1 MADNSKIRY
10 AVFLILI
17 LLVLGV
23 IFALISNL
31 ELITQNLVAIIIIA
45 FVLFILWRYDL
56 ILQMKDYERAVIYR
70 FGKVSRVGGPGWAL
84 IIPVIETFSPVD
96 LRTQTL
102 DVPRQEVI
110 TSDKVELSIDAV
122 IYLHV
127 NKDSQSVVNSI
138 VNVEDYRKA
147 AQLFVVSVIRDI
159 AGSMDMPTVITSV
172 EIINTQVKQGLEQVS
187 KEWGI
192 NVEAVQIKDID
203 IPKAV
208 LDALQSQKIASQEK
222 LARME
227 RALGQK
233 AEIDAVKEASA
244 GLSNEA
250 LTYYYIKALEK
261 MADGQATKII
271 FPVEITKLAELVTG
285 KIVKNDGQTIDIS
298 SGPYAQMIKDYLE
311 QNKKKK
317 K

>member
-10 AVFLILI
+10 AVFIILV
-17 LLVLGV
+17 LLVLAI

-31 ELITQNLVAIIIIA
+31 AIITQNLAAIIVIA
-45 FVLFILWRYDL
+45 VVLFILWRYDL
-56 ILQMKDYERAVIYR
+56 LLQMKDFERAVIYR
-70 FGKVSRVGGPGWAL
+70 FGKVNRVGGPGWAL
-84 IIPVIETFSPVD
+84 IIPAIESFAHVD

-110 TSDKVELSIDAV
+110 TSDKIEISIDAV
-122 IYLHV
+122 IYLNV
-127 NKDSQSVVNSI
+127 KKDAQSVVNSV

-159 AGSMDMPTVITSV
+159 AGSMDLPTVITSV

-208 LDALQSQKIASQEK
+208 LDALQSQKIAVQEK

-244 GLSNEA
+244 DLSNEA

-271 FPVEITKLAELVTG
+271 FPAEVTKLAELVSG
-285 KIVKNDGQTIDIS
+285 KIAGTKNTDY
-298 SGPYAQMIKDYLE
+298 YADLIKNYFE
-311 QNKKKK
+311 KNKKKK